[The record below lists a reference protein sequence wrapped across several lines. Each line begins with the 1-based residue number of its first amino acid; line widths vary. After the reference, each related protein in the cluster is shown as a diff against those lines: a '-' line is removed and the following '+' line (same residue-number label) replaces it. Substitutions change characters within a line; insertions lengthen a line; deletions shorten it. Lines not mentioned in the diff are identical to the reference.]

1 MAMSEYGSWEEL
13 VVGLCDLAVK
23 YDAETYLSESAVL
36 LSARSAKH
44 GNDHIAVSV
53 TRFDDEAARVEV
65 GWCLD
70 MCVDYIAEDR
80 DRPVPALGLVEA
92 ICSGN
97 AEEHC
102 LINADGQWVGVF
114 FDAWSVTGD
123 RWQAYNGL
131 GSFEKR
137 EKRAVRRFPQW
148 VTTR

>member
-23 YDAETYLSESAVL
+23 YDAKTYLYESMVL
-36 LSARSAKH
+36 LSPRSAKH
-44 GNDHIAVSV
+44 GNDRVAVRV

-70 MCVDYIAEDR
+70 MC
-80 DRPVPALGLVEA
+80 
-92 ICSGN
+92 
-97 AEEHC
+97 
-102 LINADGQWVGVF
+102 QWVGVF
-114 FDAWSVTGD
+114 FDAWSVMNGD

-148 VTTR
+148 TTTR